1 MKRFGTKYGGFY
13 YPENLDGLNQ
23 NSIIYCIGA
32 GEDISH
38 DIIIANQLKS
48 KIHIFDPTPRSI
60 SHVNHVKNVLDGT
73 KSPIYSNNIAG
84 GDPVHYWKL
93 ILENSISSDNIIFKE
108 YAVGIKEG
116 VHKFYLPSNED
127 YVSCSLEEGMKSN
140 DFINVNV
147 RTLKTIMKELNH
159 THIDLL
165 KMDIEGTECDVIN
178 NMLDLHIY
186 PKYLAVEFDLA
197 FNGEFKKDVEK
208 CNQTIQKL
216 YQHNYQL
223 IHNHESDFT
232 FQLISN
238 QKTVITDIYSLGYRC
253 NTDDLMKQM
262 NIRNYSS
269 PFSYMV
275 IDYKSVFHYINTNFE
290 KFFDIIYLDN
300 KQKNNQIFELSN
312 NTFYNYNWYNTLWY
326 HDLYINKSCLN
337 NRNIQNITDWNN
349 VCIWNHHNLNE
360 SNIQTTLNRR
370 IQRLYDSLDN
380 RSSSTLL
387 IYINKIENSVNY
399 DINDLLD
406 FTKSKN
412 CNLLFIQPLYNFI
425 DVIKHVYSKNNL
437 NIIHIKSFYECNGT
451 GLDDNRIEWDKIKNK
466 INDLYDF
473 QNIV

>member
-32 GEDISH
+32 GEDIKY

-165 KMDIEGTECDVIN
+165 KMDIEGSECDVIN

-186 PKYLAVEFDLA
+186 PKYLAV
-197 FNGEFKKDVEK
+197 GP
-208 CNQTIQKL
+208 I
-216 YQHNYQL
+216 
-223 IHNHESDFT
+223 
-232 FQLISN
+232 
-238 QKTVITDIYSLGYRC
+238 
-253 NTDDLMKQM
+253 
-262 NIRNYSS
+262 
-269 PFSYMV
+269 
-275 IDYKSVFHYINTNFE
+275 
-290 KFFDIIYLDN
+290 
-300 KQKNNQIFELSN
+300 
-312 NTFYNYNWYNTLWY
+312 
-326 HDLYINKSCLN
+326 
-337 NRNIQNITDWNN
+337 
-349 VCIWNHHNLNE
+349 
-360 SNIQTTLNRR
+360 
-370 IQRLYDSLDN
+370 
-380 RSSSTLL
+380 
-387 IYINKIENSVNY
+387 
-399 DINDLLD
+399 
-406 FTKSKN
+406 
-412 CNLLFIQPLYNFI
+412 
-425 DVIKHVYSKNNL
+425 
-437 NIIHIKSFYECNGT
+437 
-451 GLDDNRIEWDKIKNK
+451 
-466 INDLYDF
+466 
-473 QNIV
+473 

>member
-165 KMDIEGTECDVIN
+165 KMDIEGSECDVIN

-275 IDYKSVFHYINTNFE
+275 IDYKSVFHYINTNF
-290 KFFDIIYLDN
+290 KKVL
-300 KQKNNQIFELSN
+300 
-312 NTFYNYNWYNTLWY
+312 
-326 HDLYINKSCLN
+326 
-337 NRNIQNITDWNN
+337 
-349 VCIWNHHNLNE
+349 
-360 SNIQTTLNRR
+360 
-370 IQRLYDSLDN
+370 
-380 RSSSTLL
+380 
-387 IYINKIENSVNY
+387 
-399 DINDLLD
+399 
-406 FTKSKN
+406 
-412 CNLLFIQPLYNFI
+412 
-425 DVIKHVYSKNNL
+425 
-437 NIIHIKSFYECNGT
+437 
-451 GLDDNRIEWDKIKNK
+451 
-466 INDLYDF
+466 
-473 QNIV
+473 